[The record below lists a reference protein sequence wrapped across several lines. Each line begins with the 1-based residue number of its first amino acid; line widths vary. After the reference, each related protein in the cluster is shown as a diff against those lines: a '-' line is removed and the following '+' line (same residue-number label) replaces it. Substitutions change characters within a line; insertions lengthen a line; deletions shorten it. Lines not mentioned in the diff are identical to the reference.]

1 MKKIVKLTES
11 DFAKIIERVILEQ
24 GQEKIEIQPKE
35 LKSFVTPQ
43 KAAEIKS
50 QANALSKNTEMIKQT
65 LMTLRMADPE
75 AYYMFTNGKDPL
87 ENNRTLAGDAVI
99 LTSLIS
105 LIYTIVQE
113 IKGN

>member
-1 MKKIVKLTES
+1 MSKIIKLTEN
-11 DFAKIIERVILEQ
+11 DLERVIRKVISEQ
-24 GQEKIEIQPKE
+24 GKIELQPKG
-35 LKSFVTPQ
+35 LKNVIEPQ

-50 QANALSKNTEMIKQT
+50 QADVLANDTEMIKQT

-75 AYYMFTNGKDPL
+75 AYYMFTHGKDPL
-87 ENNRTLAGDAVI
+87 TNNRTMLGDAVI
-99 LTSLIS
+99 LTTLIS